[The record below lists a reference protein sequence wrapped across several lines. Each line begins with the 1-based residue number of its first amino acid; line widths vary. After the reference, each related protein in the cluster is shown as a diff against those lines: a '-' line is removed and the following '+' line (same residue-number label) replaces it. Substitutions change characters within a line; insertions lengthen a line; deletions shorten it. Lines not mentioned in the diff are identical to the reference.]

1 MNITELIQEKQLIS
15 SRLEKMIYGSIE
27 IREQN
32 DKQYI
37 YVHYR
42 DNGLK
47 KTKYAGEYSAALHDL
62 VLENNALAKQY
73 KKKLKE
79 INKELDSLHY
89 EQRDLDEKAQLNVA
103 LARRNLVDFIYKQ
116 AVLEGVA
123 TTYYDTETIV
133 NGGKVMNM
141 TATDITKVVNLKRAW
156 EFVLSDGVI
165 SYPTNFAILCQINE
179 IVEDGFSIVAGRVR
193 SVPITIGG
201 QLTFHR
207 FHLSKK

>member
-1 MNITELIQEKQLIS
+1 MNVTELIQEKQLIS

-47 KTKYAGEYSAALHDL
+47 KTKYAGEYSTALHDL

-73 KKKLKE
+73 KKRLKE

-103 LARRNLVDFIYKQ
+103 LARRNLVYSIYKQ

-156 EFVLSDGVI
+156 EFILSDGFI
-165 SYPTNFAILCQINE
+165 SYPTNFASLAK
-179 IVEDGFSIVAGRVR
+179 SMR
-193 SVPITIGG
+193 
-201 QLTFHR
+201 
-207 FHLSKK
+207 

>member
-47 KTKYAGEYSAALHDL
+47 KTKYAGEHSTALHDL

-156 EFVLSDGVI
+156 EFILSDGVI
-165 SYPTNFAILCQINE
+165 SYQTNFATLCQINE

-193 SVPITIGG
+193 SVQITIGG